1 MNSRFSGQR
10 GRGRGRG
17 HGGNQWGSGTV
28 FSRLGGGQSQ
38 EGQPPANDR
47 GRTVSQFPAGK
58 APFGGADTAG
68 QNDGRV
74 QVSIKGWRGG
84 TEESLQKFLSTKIGR
99 AVGATDINYRGD
111 VMYILVP
118 SMEIAQDLLK
128 LSGIRFAGDKLSIQV
143 KTRPV
148 PFGSAGHA
156 QDGFNGSRGGGSDSL
171 AVRDRLVALL
181 QTRVDPQGSV
191 LDLSALSRDYIIQ
204 SLSANPLHDDKLFKA
219 ILVLAAQLYP
229 GIVTIN
235 FADNGLSSLRPLAD
249 IGAHFP
255 NLRNLSLMNN
265 AITDFRELDCLAAAG
280 SKVPLT
286 QLNELI
292 LTGNPASNVE
302 LGAPNGEA
310 SYIEKV
316 QQRFPTISML
326 DMNPVTPRAQ
336 PGQATPGQPDVNAAP
351 KQLPFP
357 VAQSFVENQDVNDLT
372 NTFLA
377 GFFGLYDG
385 NRHGLA
391 DIYDQSAVF
400 SLMVDTTH
408 PTSTFAQTNP
418 HSQKRIDFSTYIRIS
433 RNLTRVKGHQKRVS
447 ALVVGKSAVVQTLL
461 QLPAT
466 QHPVQDA
473 QRFSFD
479 AWQTDVDGA
488 GELQTQAVITV
499 VIHGEFTEQP
509 SQNVISFDRVFVLA
523 PAPPGSPAAAAGS
536 PCTITNDQLTIRRY
550 NGFNSWIP
558 SSSEPTPAPNLTPEQ
573 QEMARA
579 LQELTGLN
587 AEWTLKCLE
596 NYGWD
601 YQQALSQFPQIRGAL
616 PPEAFH

>member
-1 MNSRFSGQR
+1 M
-10 GRGRGRG
+10 
-17 HGGNQWGSGTV
+17 T
-28 FSRLGGGQSQ
+28 
-38 EGQPPANDR
+38 E
-47 GRTVSQFPAGK
+47 AG
-58 APFGGADTAG
+58 
-68 QNDGRV
+68 
-74 QVSIKGWRGG
+74 
-84 TEESLQKFLSTKIGR
+84 LFLSFQLAKRHSG

-111 VMYILVP
+111 IMYILVP

-128 LSGIRFAGDKLSIQV
+128 LSGIRFAGDKLSIQI
-143 KTRPV
+143 KMRPV
-148 PFGSAGHA
+148 TFGSAGHA
-156 QDGFNGSRGGGSDSL
+156 QDGFSGSRGSGSESI

-181 QTRVDPQGSV
+181 QTRADSQGTV
-191 LDLSALSRDYIIQ
+191 LDLSALSRDNIIQ

-219 ILVLAAQLYP
+219 ILILAAQLYP
-229 GIVTIN
+229 GIVTVN

-265 AITDFRELDCLAAAG
+265 AITDFRELDCLAAVG
-280 SKVPLT
+280 SKVPLA
-286 QLNELI
+286 QLSELI
-292 LTGNPASNVE
+292 LTGNPVSDAE
-302 LGAPNGEA
+302 LRAPNGGA

-326 DMNPVTPRAQ
+326 DMNPVIPRAQ
-336 PGQATPGQPDVNAAP
+336 PGQATPARPDANATP

-357 VAQSFVENQDVNDLT
+357 VAQSFVENQNVSDLT

-391 DIYDQSAVF
+391 DIYDHSAVF
-400 SLMVDTTH
+400 SLMVDTTQ

-433 RNLTRVKGHQKRVS
+433 RNLTRVKTHQKRVN
-447 ALVVGKSAVVQTLL
+447 ALIVGKSAVVQTLL

-466 QHPVQDA
+466 QHPVQDS

-488 GELQTQAVITV
+488 GEPQTQAVVTV

-523 PAPPGSPAAAAGS
+523 PAPPGSPAAMAGS

-550 NGFNSWIP
+550 NGFQNWMP
-558 SSSEPTPAPNLTPEQ
+558 SATEPTPLPSLTPEQ

-616 PPEAFH
+616 PPEAFN